1 MPDSYAYCL
10 CSLMSFLDDTE
21 YKTIDCTIFTQERL
35 LKITDIDIYQYLAD
49 KAFGTSEP
57 NGNSVP
63 DRCRST
69 TIKYHKK
76 AISSFMPRKRVVWDE
91 IRKEGNPT
99 KSQAVND
106 LIKLIEKHEVRGTG
120 IATVARRAIE
130 WDEYIMLLI
139 AARQVFSNREKTV
152 YLLLAV
158 MTLQWHLIGRI
169 DDVMELVTTTIQKSL
184 PHPFC
189 LQLKMR
195 KSKNIRSERD
205 MPTQILFGSMDPLVC
220 PLLNLAVYV
229 EMFGTRGFGRKI
241 FDCKSTRGFT
251 DNLEKLFSSSFFVA
265 VKAGYVG
272 SHSLRK
278 GPSTY
283 ASRFG
288 LLKDWIA
295 LRGRWRGKKMQVDTY
310 IDVDVPFPDAKVA
323 SILCGPRGP
332 CKYSAKAEVEVND
345 DFLCSIAPRCAEAF
359 GGDVAIILAR
369 SLLWAMFEPETVRVN
384 DVAVSI
390 IPSDL
395 RKKIMEAWTNS
406 GRGNDDVNPI
416 EKIGLLVSQR
426 MDQLEVVPVNVA
438 LDAVVGQD
446 TSQGGGGEEAIQN
459 LGSQIFNLQQIVGD
473 FRNEVMSLFCD
484 QRRHINALSA
494 NVRRIALQPGI
505 RGTVQQPVT
514 NGRIVPVRLSKCPR
528 DLWVLWKE
536 WEQGLGGGKPA
547 KAFTHAERGA
557 NKFSFSRRKVFWD
570 TVDGMVRRGQLSDV
584 AIDNIYRVY
593 GWNNS
598 VTKIL
603 NEMKRDRHRG
613 VSRV

>member
-1 MPDSYAYCL
+1 MSDSYPFCL

-21 YKTIDCTIFTQERL
+21 YKPPIDYTIFTQDRL
-35 LKITDIDIYQYLAD
+35 AKITDVDIYRYLAD
-49 KAFGTSEP
+49 KAFGTPEL
-57 NGNSVP
+57 NGDSVP
-63 DRCRST
+63 NRCRST

-99 KSQAVND
+99 KSQAVNE
-106 LIKLIEKHEVRGTG
+106 LVKLIEKHEVRGTG

-139 AARQVFSNREKTV
+139 AARQVFSQREKIV
-152 YLLLAV
+152 HLMLAV

-169 DDVMELVTTTIQKSL
+169 DDVMELVTTTIQKNL
-184 PHPFC
+184 RHPFC

-205 MPTQILFGSMDPLVC
+205 MPTQIIFGSMDPLVC
-220 PLLNLAVYV
+220 PLMNLAVYV
-229 EMFGTRGFGRKI
+229 EKFGTRGFGRKI
-241 FDCKSTRGFT
+241 FDCQSTRGFT
-251 DNLEKLFSSSFFVA
+251 NSLDKLFSSSFFVA
-265 VKAGYVG
+265 VKAGFVG

-288 LLKDWIA
+288 LLKEWIT
-295 LRGRWRGKKMQVDTY
+295 LRGRWRGKKVQVDTY

-323 SILCGPRGP
+323 SVLCGPRGP
-332 CKYSAKAEVEVND
+332 CKYSAKDGVEVND
-345 DFLCSIAPRCAEAF
+345 DFLSSIAPRCAEAF

-369 SLLWAMFEPETVRVN
+369 SLLWAAFEPKTVLVN
-384 DVAVSI
+384 NVAVSI

-395 RKKIMEAWTNS
+395 RKKIMDAWTNS
-406 GRGNDDVNPI
+406 GRGVDDVNPVK
-416 EKIGLLVSQR
+416 KIGLLVSQQ
-426 MDQLEVVPVNVA
+426 MDQLDIVPVTLA
-438 LDAVVGQD
+438 PDAVVGQE
-446 TSQGGGGEEAIQN
+446 TSQGGGGEEVIQN
-459 LGSQIFNLQQIVGD
+459 LGSQIFNMQQIVGD
-473 FRNEVMSLFCD
+473 FRNEVNSLFCD
-484 QRRHINALSA
+484 QRRQINVLSA
-494 NVRRIALQPGI
+494 NVRRIGLRSA
-505 RGTVQQPVT
+505 VQQPV
-514 NGRIVPVRLSKCPR
+514 NERIVQVRLSKCPR

-536 WEQGLGGGKPA
+536 WEQGLGGVKPA

-557 NKFSFSRRKVFWD
+557 NKFSFCRRKVFWD
-570 TVDGMVRRGQLSDV
+570 TVEGMVRRGQMADV
-584 AIDNIYRVY
+584 AIDTIYHVY
-593 GWNNS
+593 GWNKS

-603 NEMKRDRHRG
+603 NEMKLDRKRG